1 MKIYYLIQ
9 ILVIINKIFI
19 YLIGSNIDET
29 PIVRNV
35 DDMDFAS
42 NIQRFNDNVKNIAY
56 YGKEAEFIYNQ

>member
-42 NIQRFNDNVKNIAY
+42 NI
-56 YGKEAEFIYNQ
+56 